1 MASYSEKTRDISI
14 DIVVLPGFSEGLSK
28 RGAWFAYAE
37 GNKNIFKRFSPGCS
51 HVLRY
56 IVHEPESS
64 VPLSDGEIDHL
75 VNQVTLNLDQFR
87 SQLGRL
93 ELFYKD
99 IRKRGKINAF
109 LYILGI
115 LTVRWYWWIFLTRG
129 ELSFNNQQNARA
141 FRSAENTANVIT
153 RYWIRGRNP
162 LFKTVL
168 SEVLEKY
175 SRLEGEPLK
184 KYALLRDFAAEK
196 SKLFKDSKESGSF
209 WAITAGGYREII
221 KKLTSHSYVT
231 SLLPTNF
238 YQRILYFFLR
248 TFKVPKPESIFSVR
262 NLSMQIN
269 ISGPEYQIEEDTL
282 PEKETRGL
290 NTAEGNIF
298 ELYLMASKCGDPVC
312 VPLQEPYDFT
322 TTLARS
328 EIIRAR
334 DLPLEII
341 LHVGTDREMEL
352 LTGYQRVGGGQ
363 GGVHARLQ
371 NAALDTRRQNEAL
384 LGYYYRE
391 RISTFY
397 KEYRVRYPFRSRL
410 HSLFPW
416 LFITN
421 GIPVASLLAG
431 VWLFMDP
438 YYQGK
443 QLRNY
448 NNYYTRMLEGVDWAY
463 HNVSIRIRCNHA
475 LGHINSMIRDKTN
488 PCAFRDVVKE
498 INECALPVSIMDRVL
513 LNNLTTETMQLK
525 DFQREANNFTTIPM
539 NFIGGEGVLP
549 IGEIVN
555 GGLGDI

>member
-1 MASYSEKTRDISI
+1 M
-14 DIVVLPGFSEGLSK
+14 
-28 RGAWFAYAE
+28 
-37 GNKNIFKRFSPGCS
+37 
-51 HVLRY
+51 
-56 IVHEPESS
+56 
-64 VPLSDGEIDHL
+64 
-75 VNQVTLNLDQFR
+75 
-87 SQLGRL
+87 
-93 ELFYKD
+93 
-99 IRKRGKINAF
+99 
-109 LYILGI
+109 
-115 LTVRWYWWIFLTRG
+115 
-129 ELSFNNQQNARA
+129 
-141 FRSAENTANVIT
+141 
-153 RYWIRGRNP
+153 
-162 LFKTVL
+162 
-168 SEVLEKY
+168 EKY

-184 KYALLRDFAAEK
+184 KYALLRDFAGEK
-196 SKLFKDSKESGSF
+196 ALFFKDSKETGCF
-209 WAITAGGYREII
+209 WAMAAGGYREII

-231 SLLPTNF
+231 ALLPTSF

-262 NLSMQIN
+262 NLSIQIN
-269 ISGPEYQIEEDTL
+269 ISGPEYQIEEDLST
-282 PEKETRGL
+282 EKEIRGF

-328 EIIRAR
+328 EIIRDR

-341 LHVGTDREMEL
+341 LHVGTFREMEL
-352 LTGYQRVGGGQ
+352 LTRYRGGAG
-363 GGVHARLQ
+363 GGVHKRLQ

-397 KEYRVRYPFRSRL
+397 KEYKVRYPFRSRL

-416 LFITN
+416 LFIIN

-431 VWLFMDP
+431 VWLFLDP

-475 LGHINSMIRDKTN
+475 LGHINRMIRDKTN
-488 PCAFRDVVKE
+488 PCVFREVVKE
-498 INECALPVSIMDRVL
+498 INECALPVSIMDRAL

-525 DFQREANNFTTIPM
+525 DFQREDNNFTTIPL

-549 IGEIVN
+549 IGEIIT
-555 GGLGDI
+555 GGPKDI